1 MADAGELKQMVMS
14 FRVSE
19 LQVLLGYAGRNKTG
33 RKTELMQ
40 RALQLVQKGA
50 SVPIQIKIRE
60 LYNQIFS
67 SNRRKPP
74 GKSDEG
80 PMFSSTKDEHDMK
93 HGGLDYSSGS
103 SLVSPAQSSMF
114 PVHPDVR
121 LKHLPF
127 YDVVA
132 ELMKPTSL
140 DLTRPNMKFSI
151 CYYTFLSWKLVTSS
165 NYPTGVIYQF
175 IFEMMSLCYVGYL
188 PCFKLFLTTT
198 KIPLK
203 ILLKN
208 TIIFNKS
215 ISHRHP
221 SCGITFTSCYRIDTS
236 MCNRIQ
242 LCILN
247 VFTRVLAVTKA

>member
-60 LYNQIFS
+60 LYK
-67 SNRRKPP
+67 RKPP

-80 PMFSSTKDEHDMK
+80 PMFSSMK
-93 HGGLDYSSGS
+93 LETGHHYRGGLDYSSGS

>member
-60 LYNQIFS
+60 LYK
-67 SNRRKPP
+67 RKPP

-80 PMFSSTKDEHDMK
+80 PMFSSSSNTTYTPNWF
-93 HGGLDYSSGS
+93 GGLDYSSGS